1 MATEIK
7 DQLKNIEIDS
17 IRYHL
22 LKKEFTQIVM
32 TGDVQNPVLDT
43 SQMDPKEQIN
53 WEIRSL
59 SPSGFLAGVVFRIH
73 EKEQFCE
80 LIYFVVN
87 QNFQRMGLG
96 SMLMDKFKSYL

>member
-32 TGDVQNPVLDT
+32 TGDVQNPVLDV
-43 SQMDPKEQIN
+43 SQMDPKEHNTLQKH
-53 WEIRSL
+53 S
-59 SPSGFLAGVVFRIH
+59 
-73 EKEQFCE
+73 
-80 LIYFVVN
+80 
-87 QNFQRMGLG
+87 
-96 SMLMDKFKSYL
+96 